1 MRPRAGA
8 RVAIVIVAL
17 AVPVVLASGC
27 GSAGVPAPTV
37 PGTSPTAAGS
47 AATVPTATVAQATAA
62 HAVPASPV
70 APASAAASASPAAPA
85 SPAST
90 SPGTSSPGPPSGPPS
105 GTPEVDVVM
114 DPGLLAILPE
124 AIGTAKVEIEPDS
137 FADAIGDASF
147 AASVDSAAF
156 AVVVE
161 GDDLASGVVAHLR
174 PGAYSDGFYRD
185 WRDSYDEGACGQAG
199 GVAGRAEVTL
209 GGRPVYITTCT
220 GGLRVY
226 HVYVPQREVVVSLFS
241 LGERRFGEQLVA
253 GLRP

>member
-1 MRPRAGA
+1 MRPRAAA
-8 RVAIVIVAL
+8 RVGIVAVAL
-17 AVPVVLASGC
+17 ALPAVLAAGC
-27 GSAGVPAPTV
+27 GSAGVSA
-37 PGTSPTAAGS
+37 PTAAGS
-47 AATVPTATVAQATAA
+47 SPTAPGAMASIPTATAA
-62 HAVPASPV
+62 PV
-70 APASAAASASPAAPA
+70 GPASPAAP
-85 SPAST
+85 PTPEPT
-90 SPGTSSPGPPSGPPS
+90 SPDSISPSPPSGPATNAPS
-105 GTPEVDVVM
+105 GTPGVGVVM

-124 AIGTAKVEIEPDS
+124 AVGTAKVEVEPDS
-137 FADAIGDASF
+137 FEDAIGDASF

-174 PGAYSDGFYRD
+174 PGAYSDAFYRD

-199 GVAGRAEVTL
+199 GVAGRAQVTL